1 MLGIEFAFPEFRL
14 ALIRQ
19 CNLIFKVIEA
29 VIDRCC
35 REHQNFGGNAF
46 ADNPVH
52 QSGVTVF
59 TAIVIFIIIKSI
71 AAIAE
76 VVGFIDDN
84 QTVVFPIQPIEID
97 AIGNA
102 AVA

>member
-1 MLGIEFAFPEFRL
+1 MFGIEFAVPKFRL

-19 CNLIFKVIEA
+19 CDLIFQITETIV
-29 VIDRCC
+29 DRRG

-52 QSGVTVF
+52 QSGITVF
-59 TAIVIFIIIKSI
+59 TAIVIFIIIKRI

-76 VVGFIDDN
+76 VVGFIDDH
-84 QTVVFPIQPIEID
+84 QTIVFPIQPIEID
-97 AIGNA
+97 AVGNA